1 MRRPMMAGNWKM
13 NKTIAEAVDLA
24 KAIRESVDSVA
35 SVDRVV
41 CPTAVCL
48 PAVQDALAGSN
59 IAVGAQNF
67 HWAES
72 GAYTGEISA
81 AMLDGLASYV
91 LIGHSE
97 RREYFAETDE
107 TVNQKVHAALD
118 AGLTPIVCV
127 GESLAQNEA
136 GETAAFVG
144 GQVTAALANI
154 SADQA
159 KSLVVAY
166 EPIWAIGTGKTATA
180 EQAEAICGGTV
191 RATLFD
197 LYGDGVAQATRVLY
211 GGSTK
216 PANIAEIMQKP
227 NIDGALIGGA
237 ALKADSYC
245 EMVTITDEVYK

>member
-13 NKTIAEAVDLA
+13 NKTIAEAVELA
-24 KAIRESVDSVA
+24 AAIRENVDA
-35 SVDRVV
+35 INSVDRLI
-41 CPTAVCL
+41 CPTAICL

-59 IAVGAQNF
+59 IVVGAQNF

-81 AMLDGLASYV
+81 MMLDGLATYV

-107 TVNQKVHAALD
+107 TVNKKVVAALG
-118 AGLTPIVCV
+118 AGLTPILCV

-136 GETAAFVG
+136 GETAYFVG
-144 GQVTAALANI
+144 GQVRAALAGV
-154 SADQA
+154 SATQA
-159 KSLVVAY
+159 SSLVVAY

-180 EQAEAICGGTV
+180 VQAEAICGGTV
-191 RATLFD
+191 RATLVE
-197 LYGDGVAQATRVLY
+197 LYGDEVAQTTRVLY

-216 PANIAEIMQKP
+216 PANIAEIMQQP

-237 ALKADSYC
+237 ALKAESYC
-245 EMVTITDEVYK
+245 EMVRLTDEIY